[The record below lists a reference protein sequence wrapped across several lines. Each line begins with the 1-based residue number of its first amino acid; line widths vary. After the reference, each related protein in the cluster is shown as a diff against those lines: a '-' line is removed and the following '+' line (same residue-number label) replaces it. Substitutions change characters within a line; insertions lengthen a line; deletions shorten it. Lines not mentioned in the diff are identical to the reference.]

1 MACEYCRGAVYSNK
15 PLKVITLMGRE
26 LEVIFSYCPV
36 CGDQLPMTEEDE
48 DD

>member
-15 PLKVITLMGRE
+15 PLKVITIMGRE
-26 LEVIFSYCPV
+26 LEVIFRYCPV
-36 CGDQLPMTEEDE
+36 CGDELPAPEDGE